1 VKLGL
6 GTVQFGADY
15 GVSNQLGQT
24 TAHEAT
30 KILEFANTCGI
41 SYLDTAPAYGSSESL
56 LGEILPAPHQ
66 FKIVTKTNKIEKPVV
81 SDDDV
86 ELVLANFHRSLHQ
99 LQQSAVY
106 GLLVHHVD
114 DLLAVGGERLF
125 GRLELL
131 KAEGLVEK
139 LGVSVYDRE
148 QAEKLLDKYAID
160 LIQIPLNVFD
170 QRMLKNDYLSFL
182 KKAGVEIH
190 VRSVFLQGLLL
201 MSENNLPSYLL
212 DLAPH
217 LSNYRQAN
225 EQRGISNLQAALG
238 FVNQIEQVDAL
249 LVGVNNLPQLREI
262 VGAMDSSLDLSYLDS
277 LAVASAHL
285 VNPSLWRK

>member
-6 GTVQFGADY
+6 GTVQFGTNY

-41 SYLDTAPAYGSSESL
+41 SYLDTAPSYGSSESL
-56 LGEILPAPHQ
+56 LGEILPDPHQ
-66 FKIVTKTNKIEKPVV
+66 FKIVTKTNKIEKSVV
-81 SDDDV
+81 SDEDV
-86 ELVLANFHRSLHQ
+86 ELVLTNFHWSLHQ

-139 LGVSVYDRE
+139 LGVSVYDQE

-170 QRMLKNDYLSFL
+170 QRMLKNGYLSFL

-201 MSENNLPSYLL
+201 MSENDLPSYLL
-212 DLAPH
+212 DLAPY
-217 LSNYRQAN
+217 LSNYHQAN
-225 EQRGISNLQAALG
+225 KQRGISNLQAALG
-238 FVNQIEQVDAL
+238 FVDQIEQVDAL